1 MSAQARV
8 CMITGAAGG
17 IGRTVAETL
26 AGEGATIVAVDVREE
41 PPDELM
47 DSITGV
53 QRGIYLQADLTD
65 QADLDRIVEETV
77 AQLGHV
83 DVLINC
89 AGVASLTGILDL
101 TPEEWQRVLDIN
113 LTSVFFL
120 SQRILRHMIERRSG
134 KVICLASAAA
144 KLGGVAVGPHYSASK
159 AGIICLTKSLAL
171 LGAKHG
177 VTVNCVCPGPTQT
190 QMTDEWGEALNR
202 EFAAKIPLGR
212 YALPQEVADTIAFL
226 ASDKANY
233 ITGETIDVNGGLVMD

>member
-1 MSAQARV
+1 MV
-8 CMITGAAGG
+8 TGAAGG
-17 IGRTVAETL
+17 IGRSVAETL

-65 QADLDRIVEETV
+65 QADLDRIVEETM
-77 AQLGHV
+77 AQLAHV

-101 TPEEWQRVLDIN
+101 TPEEWHRVLDIN

-171 LGAKHG
+171 FGAKHG

-233 ITGETIDVNGGLVMD
+233 ITGETVDVNGGLVMD

>member
-1 MSAQARV
+1 
-8 CMITGAAGG
+8 MITGAAGG